1 MREIL
6 NEFEESISNAEYK
19 DDVYE
24 QRKEIGIIVEY
35 YIQKKNPE
43 IVQVL
48 ELDEGDGEILRN
60 VLFKIYDEF
69 YLWGDCIING
79 LVEASQL
86 EHIVNNYIGEVLW
99 STQDNASSITAAFF
113 KLYYD
118 HKFTI
123 IETRQ

>member
-60 VLFKIYDEF
+60 VLFKIFVIKSLFALKITIKPCFTSILY
-69 YLWGDCIING
+69 ISSNI
-79 LVEASQL
+79 LV
-86 EHIVNNYIGEVLW
+86 
-99 STQDNASSITAAFF
+99 
-113 KLYYD
+113 
-118 HKFTI
+118 
-123 IETRQ
+123 